1 MDLEF
6 TAEDELFREKVRDWL
21 TANVPAE
28 PRPHEGPEMRAFD
41 CAWQRKQYD
50 AGWAG
55 IAWPTRYGGQGLSL
69 IQQLIWHEEY
79 ARAKAPYAGC
89 FFVALNHGG
98 PTLIARGDEYQK
110 TEFLPKILKGETP
123 WCQGF
128 SEPGSGSDLAS
139 LRTRA
144 EIDGDHLV
152 VNGSKI
158 WTSAAQH
165 AVYQE
170 LLVRTDPE
178 APRHRG
184 ITWVIGDMRLPGVE
198 IRPIRAMDGAPHFAQ
213 VFYDNVRIPLRNVV
227 GEINDGWSVAMAT
240 LGFER
245 GTASI
250 ADQIEL
256 SRVVEEL
263 IVLAGELPAPDG
275 RRRAIED
282 DAIAAD
288 LAAMRAE
295 VATLRSMSYLSISKA
310 LREPVPGPDGVII
323 AVYQTELRQRVFRGA
338 MDLLGAAGLELNQG
352 NNHWLTRYLNSFSK
366 TISGGTSEIR
376 RNIIGERVLGLPR

>member
-1 MDLEF
+1 MTGRRPGTT
-6 TAEDELFREKVRDWL
+6 TAPGSASS
-21 TANVPAE
+21 TTGA
-28 PRPHEGPEMRAFD
+28 GP
-41 CAWQRKQYD
+41 
-50 AGWAG
+50 G
-55 IAWPTRYGGQGLSL
+55 ISWPKAYGGQGLPL

-79 ARAKAPYAGC
+79 ARAKAPPAGC

-98 PTLIARGDEYQK
+98 PTLIARGDEYHK
-110 TEFLPKILKGETP
+110 SEFLPRILTGETP

-139 LRTRA
+139 LSTRA
-144 EIDGDHLV
+144 EVDGDHLV

-158 WTSAAQH
+158 WTSGAQH

-170 LLVRTDPE
+170 LLVRTNPE

-184 ITWVIGDMRLPGVE
+184 ITWVVGDMRLPGVE
-198 IRPIRAMDGAPHFAQ
+198 IRPIRAMDGAEHFAQ

-227 GEINDGWSVAMAT
+227 GEIDDGWSVAMAT

-263 IVLAGELPAPDG
+263 IDLAKALPAPDG

-282 DAIAAD
+282 DSVAAD

-295 VATLRSMSYLSISKA
+295 VATLRSMSYLAISKA
-310 LREPVPGPDGVII
+310 LRDPVPGPDATII

-338 MDLLGAAGLELNQG
+338 MDLLGGAGLELNQA
-352 NNHWLTRYLNSFSK
+352 NDQWLTRYLTSYSK
-366 TISGGTSEIR
+366 SISGGTSEIR